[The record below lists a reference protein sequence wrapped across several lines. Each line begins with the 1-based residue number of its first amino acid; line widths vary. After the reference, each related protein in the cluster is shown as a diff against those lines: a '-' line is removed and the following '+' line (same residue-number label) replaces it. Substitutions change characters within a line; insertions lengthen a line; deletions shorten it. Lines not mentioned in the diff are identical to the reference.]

1 MILKNWRWI
10 WSGILLFI
18 LLLPSMAKA
27 DQERKFDGVAKDFFT
42 ASEDPETERYLTLVE
57 HAHIDRVMLW
67 VRQDLINNAFSE
79 CKYTLDRFPNHPRG
93 LILLENV
100 AKLMQ
105 APTLPTTYYEK
116 ALAEFPQYAVTH
128 AQFGHYLIEIG
139 KAEEGIAKLKRA
151 IEMDSK
157 LKPAYVWLAEG
168 YYAKGDYEQA
178 RQAAKKAR
186 ALGYTGEFPG
196 DLQSSSTR
204 SAR

>member
-1 MILKNWRWI
+1 
-10 WSGILLFI
+10 
-18 LLLPSMAKA
+18 
-27 DQERKFDGVAKDFFT
+27 
-42 ASEDPETERYLTLVE
+42 
-57 HAHIDRVMLW
+57 
-67 VRQDLINNAFSE
+67 
-79 CKYTLDRFPNHPRG
+79 
-93 LILLENV
+93 
-100 AKLMQ
+100 
-105 APTLPTTYYEK
+105 TYYEK

-168 YYAKGDYEQA
+168 YYTKGEHEQA

-196 DLQSSSTR
+196 DLQLPSTR
-204 SAR
+204 STR